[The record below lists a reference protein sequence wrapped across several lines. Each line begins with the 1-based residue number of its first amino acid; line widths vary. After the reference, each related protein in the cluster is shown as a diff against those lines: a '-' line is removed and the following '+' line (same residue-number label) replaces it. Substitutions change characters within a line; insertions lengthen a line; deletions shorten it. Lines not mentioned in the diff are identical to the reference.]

1 MPYLFTKWSGVSYEV
16 LLKKK
21 KKRKKSKKLVAIKTR
36 RPYLFLDDL

>member
-1 MPYLFTKWSGVSYEV
+1 MPYLFTKWSGVSYKV

-21 KKRKKSKKLVAIKTR
+21 KKKKSNKTVYNQTR